1 MHLLVQ
7 ILTIICFGNTEG
19 TEASHMHEE
28 WDENYTR
35 GYEWW
40 IMSEAKKVGYWM
52 NIIPFLGA
60 IPSGPICC
68 MNLDAVEYL

>member
-1 MHLLVQ
+1 
-7 ILTIICFGNTEG
+7 
-19 TEASHMHEE
+19 MHEE

-40 IMSEAKKVGYWM
+40 IMSEAKKVGYRM
-52 NIIPFLGA
+52 NIIPFWGS